1 MPGYTHLQRAQPITF
16 AQHLLAYAHM
26 LCRDVTRLED
36 CRARMNECPLGS
48 GAWHHLPPS
57 TALPLPES
65 WADRPMG
72 NSLDGVS
79 DRDYALEFLA
89 ACSILMMHLSR
100 LAEETILWCSWE
112 FKFID
117 LDDAYSTGSSIM
129 PQKKKSGCGGTGAG
143 QNRPC
148 VRLSDESSDGDE
160 VPAFG
165 LQ

>member
-1 MPGYTHLQRAQPITF
+1 
-16 AQHLLAYAHM
+16 
-26 LCRDVTRLED
+26 
-36 CRARMNECPLGS
+36 MNECPLGS
-48 GAWHHLPPS
+48 GALAGTTYPIDRFA
-57 TALPLPES
+57 TAGELGF
-65 WADRPMG
+65 DRPMG